1 MPSASS
7 SSLSAQ
13 GLFDRIWSECPA
25 DTHVKLPWETGFWKE
40 FFSGPQPPKDL
51 RDWKTVEPPLFIP
64 CISSEPVAECKK
76 LRRTPPESWHH
87 VVASGAEQ
95 GWRDKR
101 EADFQVSLRRWHD
114 VILGLP
120 AHLIVVQ
127 QLSELRTVHER
138 LRMLR
143 DIFAKKAPATLR
155 KRVNSFVRFVAHLAS
170 RGIIFPGTES
180 DFYFFLDAERNSGV
194 PSSRIQSIIQS
205 LLFVQH
211 VIGVQDLEGL
221 TSSRRCRG
229 VSGGNSGGPKRQADP
244 FRLVDLQALHSVLV
258 DNSRDLWDRCMAGMV
273 LLTVY
278 CRSRWNDIQQAEDLT
293 LDVDQFG
300 AVAYAELKISEH
312 KTKHSSAF
320 RDTYLHACA
329 PGLGVVDEDWITV
342 WTQVREALG
351 VSFERGHATMPAP
364 LEDGSVSVR
373 PLSTSEMK
381 EWTLMLLRSADIDV
395 KDRRVTSHSCKCT
408 LLSWCSKRGLPW
420 EDRLVLGGHTS
431 NVRSAMVYSRDAL
444 GRPLR
449 LLERLLKE
457 IRTGKFLPDATR
469 SGRFPGG
476 HDKPLDERS
485 ECQSEFSY
493 EPSLGFGDDSEI
505 KGAEVVEEPAAA
517 DGGEVKSAEVLEES
531 ATAEPLAEVA
541 TSAPP
546 EAVSIKMEQ
555 PEASWSLVG
564 SGMVIDLESD
574 ADVES
579 EAVDTTSSS
588 SDESGAELGTARR
601 VVQRPRVPRS
611 LKLIQ
616 HRKLKTLHLM
626 EQQNQRIMLC
636 GRVADPSRYDNVAE
650 TRFDTPCCHVCWRKI
665 SEYD

>member
-1 MPSASS
+1 M
-7 SSLSAQ
+7 
-13 GLFDRIWSECPA
+13 
-25 DTHVKLPWETGFWKE
+25 KLPWETGFWKE
-40 FFSGPQPPKDL
+40 FFNGPQPPKDL

-64 CISSEPVAECKK
+64 CVSSESVAECKK
-76 LRRTPPESWHH
+76 LRRSPPESWHH
-87 VVASGAEQ
+87 VVTSGAEQ

-114 VILGLP
+114 VLLGLP

-127 QLSELRTVHER
+127 QLSELQTVHER

-143 DIFAKKAPATLR
+143 DIFVKKAPATLR

-170 RGIIFPGTES
+170 REIPFPGTES
-180 DFYFFLDAERNSGV
+180 DFYFFLDSERNSGA

-211 VIGVQDLEGL
+211 VIGVPDLEGL
-221 TSSRRCRG
+221 TASRRCRG
-229 VSGGNSGGPKRQADP
+229 VSGGNSSGPKRQADP
-244 FRLVDLQALHSVLV
+244 FRLVDLQALHSVLA

-293 LDVDQFG
+293 LDFDQYG

-342 WTQVREALG
+342 WTQVRESLG

-381 EWTLMLLRSADIDV
+381 EWTLMLLRSVDIDV
-395 KDRRVTSHSCKCT
+395 EDRRVTSHSCKCT

-420 EDRLVLGGHTS
+420 EDRLVLGGHTC

-457 IRTGKFLPDATR
+457 VRMGKFLPDATR

-476 HDKPLDERS
+476 PGKTLDDRS
-485 ECQSEFSY
+485 DGQSEFSY
-493 EPSLGFGDDSEI
+493 EPSLGFGDDNGI
-505 KGAEVVEEPAAA
+505 
-517 DGGEVKSAEVLEES
+517 KSAE
-531 ATAEPLAEVA
+531 TAEEPTVADSLNEVA
-541 TSAPP
+541 TSAPS

-555 PEASWSLVG
+555 SEASWSLVG
-564 SGMVIDLESD
+564 NGTVIDLESD
-574 ADVES
+574 ADGDS

-601 VVQRPRVPRS
+601 VVQRPRVPKS

-626 EQQNQRIMLC
+626 EQQNQKIMLC
-636 GRVADPSRYDNVAE
+636 GRVAEPSRYDNVAE

-665 SEYD
+665 SEYE